1 MITEEMKQYRNEIKY
16 TLGGLDILFENGD
29 VESIQPGMV
38 THLYFEKDYD
48 NLYFPIFNISVA
60 MMDDLYERINN
71 ENETVN
77 FRVKILKNLYDNK
90 GKFLKY
96 EQYCNKTFR
105 CFTDKEKVI
114 KDNSNREDKIK
125 TERMESSNLRSTPR
139 IFYLFTDDVIKCK
152 KIFNLSIESA
162 TMTDLLVYLIGNAG
176 ITNLLMSKLTNQSI
190 LTDLML
196 PSGNLIESIDYL
208 DDTMGLYD
216 KGTLLYFDIN
226 NAYLIDKSTKC
237 TSWRKNEVR
246 VTHIHVANQK
256 SGNSQLVG
264 QYISKD
270 RKQTHI
276 FTHTNNV
283 TINNKNV
290 LHDQMSGNRIQIIDA
305 KNNTKSDVSVQ
316 SSQIGEP
323 NTKIITAKGSNPYT
337 AEIMKTRLQE
347 NECILNVYFVGI
359 DFDSLSPN
367 KEIVLSYEDPE
378 FNKIYG
384 GNYRVSSSVITMKKD
399 GEELK
404 NECYAVLKR
413 QD

>member
-1 MITEEMKQYRNEIKY
+1 
-16 TLGGLDILFENGD
+16 
-29 VESIQPGMV
+29 
-38 THLYFEKDYD
+38 
-48 NLYFPIFNISVA
+48 
-60 MMDDLYERINN
+60 
-71 ENETVN
+71 
-77 FRVKILKNLYDNK
+77 
-90 GKFLKY
+90 
-96 EQYCNKTFR
+96 
-105 CFTDKEKVI
+105 
-114 KDNSNREDKIK
+114 
-125 TERMESSNLRSTPR
+125 
-139 IFYLFTDDVIKCK
+139 
-152 KIFNLSIESA
+152 
-162 TMTDLLVYLIGNAG
+162 
-176 ITNLLMSKLTNQSI
+176 MSKLTNQSI

-305 KNNTKSDVSVQ
+305 KNNTKSDVSIQ

>member
-60 MMDDLYERINN
+60 MMDALYERINN

-114 KDNSNREDKIK
+114 KDNPNREDKIK
-125 TERMESSNLRSTPR
+125 TERTESSNLRAVPR

-176 ITNLLMSKLTNQSI
+176 ISNLLMSKLTNQST

-305 KNNTKSDVSVQ
+305 KNNTKSDVSIQ